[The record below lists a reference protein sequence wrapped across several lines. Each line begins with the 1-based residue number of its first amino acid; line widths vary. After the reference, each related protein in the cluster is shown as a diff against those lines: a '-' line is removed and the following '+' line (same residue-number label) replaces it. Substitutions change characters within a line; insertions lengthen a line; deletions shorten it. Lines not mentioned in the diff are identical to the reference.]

1 MRIKQEEKT
10 TYSFYNPCDTNS
22 ILYEVIKKEGKYE
35 FNRKKGKEER
45 KDWWYSISNLS
56 INLNLVFGRLLPYS
70 EERDNKDKY
79 LNLVIKEMEKIN
91 NEKIQEKILQRFDE
105 NIKKICEAGSKYNK
119 FSTILCWRM
128 VIGLGASHPQET
140 SMTLHHIY
148 GIPYIP
154 GSAIK
159 GVTRHWVILK
169 EFDKLNLPI
178 KQINC
183 FVKILESAD
192 IGDKD
197 KSKRECEEKFKTKSK
212 DETIIP
218 DEKLYNFLKN
228 NWKEIELFQNIFGTQ
243 QQQGKVI
250 FFDAYPVDKIELK
263 MDVMT
268 PHYGPYYSDTSG
280 KTPPADYHNPNPIK
294 FLTVEKTM
302 FQFYL
307 ASKSSDLLQIAEE
320 WLKDALQN
328 FGIGAKTSMGYGYFE
343 LGVNNNENTCF

>member
-22 ILYEVIKKEGKYE
+22 ILYEVIKKEGIYE

-45 KDWWYSISNLS
+45 KDWWYSISNFS

-79 LNLVIKEMEKIN
+79 LNLVIKEMEKID

-105 NIKKICEAGSKYNK
+105 NIKKICEAGLKYNK

-128 VIGLGASHPQET
+128 VIGLGASHPQDT

-154 GSAIK
+154 GSAVK
-159 GVTRHWVILK
+159 GVTRHWVIMDK
-169 EFDKLNLPI
+169 FDN
-178 KQINC
+178 N
-183 FVKILESAD
+183 
-192 IGDKD
+192 
-197 KSKRECEEKFKTKSK
+197 EEKAGEDENFKK
-212 DETIIP
+212 
-218 DEKLYNFLKN
+218 
-228 NWKEIELFQNIFGTQ
+228 IFGTQ
-243 QQQGKVI
+243 EKAGEVI
-250 FFDAYPVDKIELK
+250 FFDAYPAGEIKLK

-268 PHYGPYYSDTSG
+268 PHYGDYYSG
-280 KTPPADYHNPNPIK
+280 KTPPADWQSPNPIK
-294 FLTVEKTM
+294 FLTVEKTK
-302 FQFYL
+302 FRFYL
-307 ASKSSDLLQIAEE
+307 ASKSNNLLPTAEK

-328 FGIGAKTSMGYGYFE
+328 FGIGAKTSIGYGYFE

>member
-1 MRIKQEEKT
+1 M
-10 TYSFYNPCDTNS
+10 
-22 ILYEVIKKEGKYE
+22 
-35 FNRKKGKEER
+35 
-45 KDWWYSISNLS
+45 
-56 INLNLVFGRLLPYS
+56 S
-70 EERDNKDKY
+70 EIR
-79 LNLVIKEMEKIN
+79 IN
-91 NEKIQEKILQRFDE
+91 NEYLPSDTKNILPHQISEKEFKNFNFALIYNLPNISKKNGELKIRINESLENYKWDNQFVFNIRGRIEKLVESFH
-105 NIKKICEAGSKYNK
+105 NIGFLVEELK
-119 FSTILCWRM
+119 STLSWRM

-178 KQINC
+178 KQISC

-192 IGDKD
+192 IEDKD

-243 QQQGKVI
+243 EKAGEVI
-250 FFDAYPVDKIELK
+250 FFDAYPAGEIKLK

-268 PHYGPYYSDTSG
+268 PHYEGYYSG
-280 KTPPADYHNPNPIK
+280 KTPPADWQSPNPIK
-294 FLTVEKTM
+294 FLTIEKTK
-302 FQFYL
+302 FRFYL
-307 ASKSSDLLQIAEE
+307 ASKSNNLLPTAEK

-328 FGIGAKTSMGYGYFE
+328 FGIGAKTSIGYGYFE